1 MLLSLMKVD
10 VTVMCS
16 FSFTLLFDV
25 VLCSVAPFPSHCTV
39 LKLALRVSLELIQW
53 FGSCPLDQ
61 PVTSSQS
68 CVKAQ
73 CELVMS
79 FALWGTEELSTY
91 MFLGILHC
99 TGVWLCHTWE
109 SSLSPLFGSINTLT
123 PEKKAAPQDPNEL
136 DGVVTVQVVE
146 GQQMVLSKRLQVLP
160 KRFDLSSW
168 LVFEFIWLPVL
179 PLNQISA
186 YLALQGGRCPF
197 CIQKTSMPSSS
208 HKINY

>member
-1 MLLSLMKVD
+1 
-10 VTVMCS
+10 
-16 FSFTLLFDV
+16 
-25 VLCSVAPFPSHCTV
+25 
-39 LKLALRVSLELIQW
+39 
-53 FGSCPLDQ
+53 
-61 PVTSSQS
+61 
-68 CVKAQ
+68 
-73 CELVMS
+73 MS

-123 PEKKAAPQDPNEL
+123 PGKKAAPQDPNEL

-197 CIQKTSMPSSS
+197 CIQKQVCWAAATKLIIREASSS
-208 HKINY
+208 LVYCEWEDVKISNLFPPPAG